1 MVEKH
6 LNRKNSGDEDDNT
19 SHITELGLKLDDSTG
34 SIDPMEVTARTITF
48 GKEVSNAPKDAVI
61 KEKSEKFKD
70 QMSNTTQYLKFI
82 NAHLAAKK
90 SKIEKLKESERRFK
104 EEIESLQNNPVKP
117 RADLDKVNYKYITE
131 NDTKSLLSH
140 LETER
145 HVLQEKLSHQ
155 EQQIKNTA
163 QQIQQKDEQ
172 IIQIKNEL
180 DSLVKKNSQLSEDPI
195 AVIKEELAKLGIK
208 DDSAKIL
215 DAVNSISNLLNSK
228 K

>member
-1 MVEKH
+1 MVEKY
-6 LNRKNSGDEDDNT
+6 LNRKDSDDDDEE
-19 SHITELGLKLDDSTG
+19 SHITDLALKLDDSMG
-34 SIDPMEVTARTITF
+34 SIDPMEVKARTITF
-48 GKEVSNAPKDAVI
+48 GKEVSNAPKDVVV

-70 QMSNTTQYLKFI
+70 QMSNTNQYLKFI

-104 EEIESLQNNPVKP
+104 EEIESLQSDQLKP
-117 RADLDKVNYKYITE
+117 RAELDKVNYKYITE
-131 NDTKSLLSH
+131 NDTKSLLAH

-145 HVLQEKLSHQ
+145 NILQEKLSHQ
-155 EQQIKNTA
+155 EQQIKNTV
-163 QQIQQKDEQ
+163 QQIQQKDEH

-180 DSLVKKNSQLSEDPI
+180 HSLVKKNSQPSEDPI
-195 AVIKEELAKLGIK
+195 AVIKDELAKLGIK

-215 DAVNSISNLLNSK
+215 DAVNSLSNLLNSK

>member
-1 MVEKH
+1 MVEKY
-6 LNRKNSGDEDDNT
+6 LNRKDDEDDDE
-19 SHITELGLKLDDSTG
+19 SASIGDLGLKLDDSTG
-34 SIDPMEVTARTITF
+34 SIDPMEVKARTITF
-48 GKEVSNAPKDAVI
+48 GKEVSNAPKDVVI

-70 QMSNTTQYLKFI
+70 QMSNTNQYLKFI

-90 SKIEKLKESERRFK
+90 SKIEMLKESERRFK
-104 EEIESLQNNPVKP
+104 EEIESLQSNQLKP
-117 RADLDKVNYKYITE
+117 RAELDKVNYKYITE

-145 HVLQEKLSHQ
+145 HILQEKLSHQ
-155 EQQIKNTA
+155 EQQIKNTV

-180 DSLVKKNSQLSEDPI
+180 DSLVKKNSQPSEDPI
-195 AVIKEELAKLGIK
+195 AVIKDELAKLGIK

-215 DAVNSISNLLNSK
+215 DAVNSLSNLLNSK

>member
-1 MVEKH
+1 MVEKY
-6 LNRKNSGDEDDNT
+6 LNRKGDEDDDEST
-19 SHITELGLKLDDSTG
+19 SIADLGLKLDDSTG
-34 SIDPMEVTARTITF
+34 SIDPMEVKARTITF
-48 GKEVSNAPKDAVI
+48 GKEVSNAPKDVVV

-70 QMSNTTQYLKFI
+70 QMSNTNQYLKFI

-104 EEIESLQNNPVKP
+104 EEIESLQSDQLKP
-117 RADLDKVNYKYITE
+117 RAELDKVNYKYITE

-145 HVLQEKLSHQ
+145 HILQEKLSHQ
-155 EQQIKNTA
+155 EQQVKNTV
-163 QQIQQKDEQ
+163 QQIQQKDEH
-172 IIQIKNEL
+172 ILQIKNEL
-180 DSLVKKNSQLSEDPI
+180 NSLVKKNSQPSEDPI
-195 AVIKEELAKLGIK
+195 AVIKDELAKLGIK

-215 DAVNSISNLLNSK
+215 DAVNSLSSLLNSK

>member
-1 MVEKH
+1 MVEKY
-6 LNRKNSGDEDDNT
+6 LNRKGSEDDDEP
-19 SHITELGLKLDDSTG
+19 SSIADLGLKLDDSMG
-34 SIDPMEVTARTITF
+34 SIDPMEVKARTITF
-48 GKEVSNAPKDAVI
+48 GKEVYNAPKDVVV

-70 QMSNTTQYLKFI
+70 QISNTNQYLKFI

-104 EEIESLQNNPVKP
+104 EEIESLQSNPLKP
-117 RADLDKVNYKYITE
+117 RAELDKINYKYITE

-145 HVLQEKLSHQ
+145 HILQEKLSHQ
-155 EQQIKNTA
+155 EQQIRNTV

-180 DSLVKKNSQLSEDPI
+180 DSLVKKNIQQNEDPI
-195 AVIKEELAKLGIK
+195 AVIKDELAKLGIK

-215 DAVNSISNLLNSK
+215 DAVNSLSSLLNSK

>member
-1 MVEKH
+1 MVERY
-6 LNRKNSGDEDDNT
+6 LNRKNVDDEDEES

-48 GKEVSNAPKDAVI
+48 GKEVAEASKDAVI
-61 KEKSEKFKD
+61 KEKSDKFKD
-70 QMSNTTQYLKFI
+70 QMSNTNQYLKFI

-90 SKIEKLKESERRFK
+90 FKIEKLKESERRFK
-104 EEIESLQNNPVKP
+104 EEIESLQSNPIKP
-117 RADLDKVNYKYITE
+117 RAELDKVNYKYITE

-140 LETER
+140 LESER
-145 HVLQEKLSHQ
+145 HILQEKLSHQ
-155 EQQIKNTA
+155 EQQIKSTV

-180 DSLVKKNSQLSEDPI
+180 DNLVKKNSHPSEDPI
-195 AVIKEELAKLGIK
+195 SVIKEELAKLGIK

-215 DAVNSISNLLNSK
+215 DAVNSLSSLLNSK

>member
-1 MVEKH
+1 MVEKY
-6 LNRKNSGDEDDNT
+6 LNRKDSDDDEE
-19 SHITELGLKLDDSTG
+19 SHIADLALKLDDSMG
-34 SIDPMEVTARTITF
+34 SIDPMEVKARTITF
-48 GKEVSNAPKDAVI
+48 GKEVSNAPKDVVV

-70 QMSNTTQYLKFI
+70 QMSNTNQYLKFI

-104 EEIESLQNNPVKP
+104 EEIESLQSDQLKP
-117 RADLDKVNYKYITE
+117 RAELDKINYKYITE
-131 NDTKSLLSH
+131 NDTKSLLAH

-145 HVLQEKLSHQ
+145 NILREKLSHQ
-155 EQQIKNTA
+155 EQQIKSTV

-180 DSLVKKNSQLSEDPI
+180 DSLVKKNLQESQDPI
-195 AVIKEELAKLGIK
+195 AVIKDELAKLGIK

-215 DAVNSISNLLNSK
+215 DAVDSLSNLLNSK

>member
-1 MVEKH
+1 
-6 LNRKNSGDEDDNT
+6 
-19 SHITELGLKLDDSTG
+19 
-34 SIDPMEVTARTITF
+34 
-48 GKEVSNAPKDAVI
+48 
-61 KEKSEKFKD
+61 
-70 QMSNTTQYLKFI
+70 LKFI

-104 EEIESLQNNPVKP
+104 EEIESLQSNPLKP
-117 RADLDKVNYKYITE
+117 RAELDKVNYKYITE

-145 HVLQEKLSHQ
+145 HILQEKLSHQ
-155 EQQIKNTA
+155 EQQIKNTV

-180 DSLVKKNSQLSEDPI
+180 NSLVKKNSQPSEDPI
-195 AVIKEELAKLGIK
+195 AVIKDELAKLGIK

-215 DAVNSISNLLNSK
+215 DAVNSLSSLLNSK

>member
-1 MVEKH
+1 MVEKY
-6 LNRKNSGDEDDNT
+6 LNRKDDEDDDE
-19 SHITELGLKLDDSTG
+19 SSSIADLGLKLDDSTG
-34 SIDPMEVTARTITF
+34 SIDPMEVKARTITF
-48 GKEVSNAPKDAVI
+48 GKEVSNAPKDVVI
-61 KEKSEKFKD
+61 KQKSEKFKD
-70 QMSNTTQYLKFI
+70 QMSNTNQYLKFI

-90 SKIEKLKESERRFK
+90 SKIEMLKESERRFK
-104 EEIESLQNNPVKP
+104 EEIESLQSNPLKP
-117 RADLDKVNYKYITE
+117 RAELDKVNYKYITE

-145 HVLQEKLSHQ
+145 SILQEKLSHQ
-155 EQQIKNTA
+155 EQQIKNTV

-180 DSLVKKNSQLSEDPI
+180 DSIVKKNSQPSEDPI
-195 AVIKEELAKLGIK
+195 AVIKDELAKLGIK

-215 DAVNSISNLLNSK
+215 DAVNSLSNLLNSK

>member
-1 MVEKH
+1 MVEKY
-6 LNRKNSGDEDDNT
+6 LNRKDSDDDEE
-19 SHITELGLKLDDSTG
+19 SHIADLALKLDDSMG
-34 SIDPMEVTARTITF
+34 SIDPMEVKARTITF
-48 GKEVSNAPKDAVI
+48 GKEVSNAPKDVVV

-70 QMSNTTQYLKFI
+70 QMSNTNQYLKFI

-104 EEIESLQNNPVKP
+104 EEIESLQSDQLKP
-117 RADLDKVNYKYITE
+117 RAELDKVNYKYITE
-131 NDTKSLLSH
+131 NDTKSLLAH

-145 HVLQEKLSHQ
+145 NILREKLSHQ
-155 EQQIKNTA
+155 EQQIKSTV

-180 DSLVKKNSQLSEDPI
+180 DSLVKKNMQESQDPI
-195 AVIKEELAKLGIK
+195 AVIKDELAKLGIK

-215 DAVNSISNLLNSK
+215 DAVNSLSNLLNSK

>member
-1 MVEKH
+1 MVEKYLH
-6 LNRKNSGDEDDNT
+6 RKDDEDEDEV
-19 SHITELGLKLDDSTG
+19 SHIAELGLKLDDSTG
-34 SIDPMEVTARTITF
+34 SIDPMEVKARTITF
-48 GKEVSNAPKDAVI
+48 GKEVSNATKDAVI

-70 QMSNTTQYLKFI
+70 QMSNTNQYLKFI
-82 NAHLAAKK
+82 NAHLAEKK
-90 SKIEKLKESERRFK
+90 SKIDKLKESERRFK
-104 EEIESLQNNPVKP
+104 EEIESLQNDQVKP
-117 RADLDKVNYKYITE
+117 RAELDKVNYKYITE

-145 HVLQEKLSHQ
+145 HTLQEKLSHQ

-163 QQIQQKDEQ
+163 QQIQQKDEH
-172 IIQIKNEL
+172 ILQIKNEL
-180 DSLVKKNSQLSEDPI
+180 DSLVKKNSQESQDPI

-215 DAVNSISNLLNSK
+215 DAVNSLSSLINSK